1 MNSGVMGLE
10 AEREQGLGGYA
21 SAILWYSH
29 TLSHIIC
36 KKSSEYRTVSRL
48 TSRKLIFNTVFHI
61 NTNVR
66 GILKKEKENS
76 LRAPKSQ

>member
-48 TSRKLIFNTVFHI
+48 TFLETY
-61 NTNVR
+61 
-66 GILKKEKENS
+66 L
-76 LRAPKSQ
+76 